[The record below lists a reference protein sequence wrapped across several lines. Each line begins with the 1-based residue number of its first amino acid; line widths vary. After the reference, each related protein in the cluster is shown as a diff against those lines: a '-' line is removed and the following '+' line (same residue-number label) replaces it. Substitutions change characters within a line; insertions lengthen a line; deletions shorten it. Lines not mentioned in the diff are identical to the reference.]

1 MDPITSSIT
10 IDRPREEVFEYLADI
25 ANHPEFSDHFLKQW
39 RLLRVDSYGTGAG
52 ARFQRD
58 ARRVHDRDRSTA
70 ADGPPAGG
78 PDGDARLVQ
87 AQGQQDAPA
96 PPAHPRRGRRRARPR
111 PPRDGRGCHGV
122 VEDRGYLTGLPE
134 GVAPSPKE
142 PWFGVFLRVQNNT
155 EEVLPTASEFE
166 IVDTDERV
174 YRPVPLDEATN
185 IFAYRP
191 TELGPRG
198 LVPAE

>member
-1 MDPITSSIT
+1 MS
-10 IDRPREEVFEYLADI
+10 RLA
-25 ANHPEFSDHFLKQW
+25 
-39 RLLRVDSYGTGAG
+39 RLLSLALLAVGSLALAACGNKEDVVTVAETEGIYVDIGELKYQVQIS
-52 ARFQRD
+52 RQLN
-58 ARRVHDRDRSTA
+58 
-70 ADGPPAGG
+70 P
-78 PDGDARLVQ
+78 GD
-87 AQGQQDAPA
+87 
-96 PPAHPRRGRRRARPR
+96 
-111 PPRDGRGCHGV
+111 

-142 PWFGVFLRVQNNT
+142 TWFGVFLRVQNNT

-198 LVPAE
+198 LVPAEGSLPSSGPTQGSLLLFRLTVDSLANRPLEFRIVSPENRDEVGIVDLDV